1 MARLGLLALLVSAAD
16 SEAFCISGSGRLNT
30 LATKRAAA
38 LAVAT
43 PRVAAWLAPAC
54 TTTHMSAAAASDEAT
69 ELQQPL
75 LPRKRGRPRKADAAA
90 AEALGAIAEPVAEA
104 VSPAAALSTDAV
116 VPSKERKSRSK
127 PRKAP
132 HVDSP
137 LQPSSAEPAAVAAT
151 AASTI
156 KQQPIEAVSDD
167 VQQQEER
174 RAAEASL
181 LRRAD
186 LTQRLDTLIDD
197 FLSGEYTGF
206 KPDSP
211 KPRYGQAPAEV
222 VAIVLE
228 ALRSESSPSPYHG
241 AAVSAVLSCDT
252 LSKYTVV
259 VSDDQIRPDTI
270 VMQ

>member
-1 MARLGLLALLVSAAD
+1 MAKLGLLALFVSAAD
-16 SEAFCISGSGRLNT
+16 SEAFCISSSGRLNS

-43 PRVAAWLAPAC
+43 PRVAAWLAPVC
-54 TTTHMSAAAASDEAT
+54 TTTQLSAAAASDEAT
-69 ELQQPL
+69 EVQQPV
-75 LPRKRGRPRKADAAA
+75 LPRKRGRPRKADAAV
-90 AEALGAIAEPVAEA
+90 AEALSAIAEPVAEA
-104 VSPAAALSTDAV
+104 SSSAAAPLTNAV
-116 VPSKERKSRSK
+116 IPSKERKSRSK

-132 HVDSP
+132 DVDSP
-137 LQPSSAEPAAVAAT
+137 IQPSSAKTATAAT
-151 AASTI
+151 AAASSI

-167 VQQQEER
+167 AQQQEER

-197 FLSGEYTGF
+197 FLSGEYAGF

-241 AAVSAVLSCDT
+241 AAVSAL
-252 LSKYTVV
+252 L
-259 VSDDQIRPDTI
+259 QH
-270 VMQ
+270 